1 MTATNAPAG
10 GLDREARQ
18 GVGGADGWTVGDA
31 AELYQIEAWNDGFF
45 VINEKG
51 HVAVKP
57 FEDEALSIDVMD
69 VIAEARRRNVGFPLL
84 LRFQEVLRARV
95 RRLCQS
101 FADAI
106 GEAGYKNDYRAVY
119 PIKVNQLHEVV
130 EEVLDAGKPYGLG
143 LECGSKA
150 ELVATLPHL
159 ESDETLLICNGVKDP
174 GMLALILSAQSLGKN
189 VIPVME
195 KYAEF
200 EQLIELAEEAGST
213 TRFGVRIRLRTAGA
227 GRWADSGGYRSKF
240 GISLPE
246 LIELVGRPEGNGGG
260 HEFVL
265 LHFHLGS
272 QISDIQRLKQAAKE
286 VAQIYAD
293 LIKRGMPIRYLDVGG
308 GLGVNYSG
316 GFEEGSINYSL
327 QEYANAVVSAIG
339 EVCDSRDVP
348 HPVLIS
354 ESGRAMTAH
363 HSMLVVE
370 TVGAF
375 QKDSVGDDYQ
385 MPPDAHRMTR
395 NLGTILDW
403 LRSSPDQGF
412 AVEELLECYHE
423 VVEVHREA
431 ATLFGMGYLALEQNA
446 LIERMYWSSCAA
458 ILRHLRAAEP
468 DPQLPELC
476 QLEEKLVD
484 HYLMNFSVF
493 QSMLDHW
500 AIQQPFPIMPLQRL
514 DERPTRRGLLVDL
527 TCDSDGKVSQ
537 YVSSHADKNFLE
549 LHTLQPDSPY
559 YLGIFLMGAY
569 QDIMGDAHNLFGRVA
584 EAHIYGDAEEEGN
597 FWIEKFIPATR
608 VQDILGQVQYFPN
621 DLQRRMEEM
630 IKKKIDS
637 GMIRPK
643 RGMEMLDQYMASF
656 QDQTYYSPRERRRR
670 SEKDDG

>member
-1 MTATNAPAG
+1 
-10 GLDREARQ
+10 
-18 GVGGADGWTVGDA
+18 
-31 AELYQIEAWNDGFF
+31 
-45 VINEKG
+45 
-51 HVAVKP
+51 
-57 FEDEALSIDVMD
+57 
-69 VIAEARRRNVGFPLL
+69 
-84 LRFQEVLRARV
+84 
-95 RRLCQS
+95 
-101 FADAI
+101 
-106 GEAGYKNDYRAVY
+106 
-119 PIKVNQLHEVV
+119 
-130 EEVLDAGKPYGLG
+130 
-143 LECGSKA
+143 
-150 ELVATLPHL
+150 
-159 ESDETLLICNGVKDP
+159 
-174 GMLALILSAQSLGKN
+174 
-189 VIPVME
+189 
-195 KYAEF
+195 
-200 EQLIELAEEAGST
+200 
-213 TRFGVRIRLRTAGA
+213 LRTAGA

-431 ATLFGMGYLALEQNA
+431 ATLFGMGAHVLEQLRGDPQAFARGRTGSAVAGAVPARGEAGRSLSDELLGVSVNA
-446 LIERMYWSSCAA
+446 RPLGHSATVPDHAVAA
-458 ILRHLRAAEP
+458 TRRATDPARAA
-468 DPQLPELC
+468 
-476 QLEEKLVD
+476 
-484 HYLMNFSVF
+484 
-493 QSMLDHW
+493 
-500 AIQQPFPIMPLQRL
+500 
-514 DERPTRRGLLVDL
+514 G
-527 TCDSDGKVSQ
+527 
-537 YVSSHADKNFLE
+537 
-549 LHTLQPDSPY
+549 
-559 YLGIFLMGAY
+559 
-569 QDIMGDAHNLFGRVA
+569 
-584 EAHIYGDAEEEGN
+584 
-597 FWIEKFIPATR
+597 
-608 VQDILGQVQYFPN
+608 
-621 DLQRRMEEM
+621 
-630 IKKKIDS
+630 
-637 GMIRPK
+637 
-643 RGMEMLDQYMASF
+643 
-656 QDQTYYSPRERRRR
+656 
-670 SEKDDG
+670 